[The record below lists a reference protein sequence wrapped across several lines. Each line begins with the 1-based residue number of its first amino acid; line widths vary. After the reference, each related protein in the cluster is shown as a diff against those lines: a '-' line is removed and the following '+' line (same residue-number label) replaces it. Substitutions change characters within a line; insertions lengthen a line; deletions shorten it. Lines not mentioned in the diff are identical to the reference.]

1 VHTTRWTGG
10 HDWSGAGTCEIFGNV
25 DISEKGAIMEKRDVV
40 VKEEENAQTKEMEK
54 SMLPSRERTIWSF
67 GW

>member
-1 VHTTRWTGG
+1 
-10 HDWSGAGTCEIFGNV
+10 
-25 DISEKGAIMEKRDVV
+25 MEKRDVV